1 MGNTISNSVLTL
13 SQATRLMIRQP
24 RFFLVTVLVLALGIG
39 MSTALFSVM
48 YGVLLKPLPVQQ
60 QDRLVV
66 GWKGDPKDI
75 AHVGELS
82 RPEFQDWRR
91 QSKTFEQMSAMP
103 TTVYGYGL
111 TLTGYGQPVE
121 LERTPVSA
129 AFFSLLG
136 VRPALGRTFEES
148 DDRPGAEPT
157 VVLHD
162 SVWKDQFHA
171 DRSVIGRIVSLSGH
185 GYTIIGVM
193 PPGFEFPAGAQLW
206 TPLGLNAQWDRR
218 GATFLQIIG
227 RLKPGVSLQQSR
239 NDVADVMAHVAEQY
253 PQYSEPGEFA
263 VVTSLTDYIFGSN
276 KPAILLLWAA
286 SLLLLGIA
294 CINISSLLLARAIVR
309 EKEIAIRLALGAT
322 RENLLRQFIAEGLVL
337 SSAGAMAGCAFAR
350 FLVASI
356 IQLAPP
362 GIPRLSSVNLN
373 VFSLLFAC
381 VISLAIAVAFALAPA
396 FLVMRRDVRDSLN
409 ENGTRTAG
417 SRRGTFF
424 RRSLLVAEAVV
435 TMLLLTGAGM
445 VVHNFYNLQRM
456 RLGFVPE
463 NTLTAQINLANVDA
477 NHRKAFFSEL
487 LGRLRLHPEVNAV
500 GAVLLRPF
508 EGNVGWDVP
517 YKIRGQDAYEAKKN
531 PVSNFEVVTPGYFQA
546 IGTPLLAGRYFG
558 LGDNDKNQNV
568 AIVSEALAR
577 KAFGDVR
584 RSVGEQIRLGSTDA
598 PDEKDEWCTIVG
610 VVANAQYR
618 KLGVTQGDIF
628 IPFLQ
633 TNVPVRYVALRTSVN
648 PASLVPILREEVEA
662 IDKAVAV
669 SKVGTMEQL
678 IAEAKTGPRFSM
690 LLFSMFGIF
699 AGFLASVGVYGLVSD
714 SVVQRRREIGIR
726 MALGAQRKS
735 VLFLM
740 IQGEMSAVTLGA
752 FLGVL
757 FSLGMI
763 HVYVHLLYGLQ
774 GIDFLSLATAF
785 AILISVSL
793 ATSIVPTLNATQAPV
808 TKLLS
813 E

>member
-1 MGNTISNSVLTL
+1 
-13 SQATRLMIRQP
+13 
-24 RFFLVTVLVLALGIG
+24 

-91 QSKTFEQMSAMP
+91 QSKTFEQMAAMP

-111 TLTGYGQPVE
+111 TLTGYGQPAE
-121 LERTPVSA
+121 LERTPVTA

-136 VRPALGRTFEES
+136 VRPALGRTFEEL

-162 SVWKDQFHA
+162 SVWKNQFHA
-171 DRSVIGRIVSLSGH
+171 DRSVIGKIVSFSGR

-193 PPGFEFPAGAQLW
+193 PPGFDFPAGAQLW

-218 GATFLQIIG
+218 EATFLQVIG

-239 NDVADVMAHVAEQY
+239 NDVADVITLVAKQY
-253 PQYSEPGEFA
+253 PQYSEAGEFA
-263 VVTSLTDYIFGSN
+263 VVTPLTDYVFGSN

-294 CINISSLLLARAIVR
+294 CINISSLLLARAIAR

-337 SSAGAMAGCAFAR
+337 SFAGAVVGCAFAR
-350 FLVASI
+350 VLVASI

-381 VISLAIAVAFALAPA
+381 VLSLAIAVAFALAPT
-396 FLVMRRDVRDSLN
+396 FLVMSRDVRDSLN

-417 SRRGTFF
+417 SLRGVFF

-435 TMLLLTGAGM
+435 TMVLLTSAGM
-445 VVHNFYNLQRM
+445 VVHNFYNLQRA

-463 NTLTAQINLANVDA
+463 NTLTAQINLANVNA

-487 LGRLRLHPEVNAV
+487 LGRLKVRPEVNAV

-508 EGNVGWDVP
+508 EGNIGWDVP

-531 PVSNFEVVTPGYFQA
+531 PVSNFEVATPGYFQA
-546 IGTPLLAGRYFG
+546 VGTPLLAGRYFA
-558 LGDNDKNQNV
+558 LADNDRNQNV
-568 AIVSEALAR
+568 AIISEALAR

-584 RSVGEQIRLGSTDA
+584 RSVGKQIRLGSTDA
-598 PDEKDEWCTIVG
+598 PDEKDDWCTIVG
-610 VVANAQYR
+610 VVADAQYR

-633 TNVPVRYVALRTSVN
+633 TNVPVRYVAMRSSVN

-662 IDKAVAV
+662 IDRAVAV

-690 LLFSMFGIF
+690 LLFSTFGIF

-726 MALGAQRKS
+726 MALGAQPKS

-740 IQGEMSAVTLGA
+740 IQGEMSAVTLGG
-752 FLGVL
+752 FLGLLV
-757 FSLGMI
+757 SLGMM

-774 GIDFLSLATAF
+774 GIDFLSVATAF

-793 ATSIVPTLNATQAPV
+793 ATSIFPTLNATQATI
-808 TKLLS
+808 TKLLV

>member
-1 MGNTISNSVLTL
+1 MGNTISNSVRTF
-13 SQATRLMIRQP
+13 SQAARLMIRQP

-39 MSTALFSVM
+39 TSTALFSVM

-82 RPEFQDWRR
+82 RPEFQDWQQ
-91 QSKTFEQMSAMP
+91 QSKTFEQMAAMP

-111 TLTGYGQPVE
+111 TLTGYGEPAE

-162 SVWKDQFHA
+162 SVWRNHFHA
-171 DRSVIGRIVSLSGH
+171 DLSVIGKIVSLSGR

-193 PPGFEFPAGAQLW
+193 PPGFDFPEGAQLW

-218 GATFLQIIG
+218 GATFLQVIG
-227 RLKPGVSLQQSR
+227 RLKPGVSLQQSK
-239 NDVADVMAHVAEQY
+239 NDAADVMAHVTEQY

-263 VVTSLTDYIFGSN
+263 VVTPLTDYIFGSN

-322 RENLLRQFIAEGLVL
+322 RKDLFRQFIAEGLVL
-337 SSAGAMAGCAFAR
+337 SSAGAVAGCAFAR
-350 FLVASI
+350 VLVAAV

-373 VFSLLFAC
+373 VFSLLFAS

-396 FLVMRRDVRDSLN
+396 FFVMRRDVRDSLN

-417 SRRGTFF
+417 SLRGTFF

-435 TMLLLTGAGM
+435 TLLLLTSAGM
-445 VVHNFYNLQRM
+445 VVHNFYNLQRV

-477 NHRKAFFSEL
+477 NHRKVFFSDL
-487 LGRLRLHPEVNAV
+487 LERLRLHPEVNAV

-517 YKIRGQDAYEAKKN
+517 YKLRGQSAYEAKKN

-546 IGTPLLAGRYFG
+546 VGTPLVAGRYFA

-568 AIVSEALAR
+568 AIISEALAR
-577 KAFGDVR
+577 KAFANVR
-584 RSVGEQIRLGSTDA
+584 QSVGEQISLGSADA
-598 PDEKDEWCTIVG
+598 PGDKDEWCTIVG
-610 VVANAQYR
+610 VVADAQYR

-633 TNVPVRYVALRTSVN
+633 TNIPVRYVAMRADVN
-648 PASLVPILREEVEA
+648 PASLVPILREEVKA

-678 IAEAKTGPRFSM
+678 IAQAKTGPRFSM

-735 VLFLM
+735 VLFLL
-740 IQGEMSAVTLGA
+740 IQGEMSAVTLGG

-757 FSLGMI
+757 FSLGMV
-763 HVYVHLLYGLQ
+763 HAYMHLLYGLQ
-774 GIDFLSLATAF
+774 GIDFLSLAIAF

-793 ATSIVPTLNATQAPV
+793 ATSIVPTLNATRAPV

>member
-1 MGNTISNSVLTL
+1 MGNTISNSVRTF
-13 SQATRLMIRQP
+13 SQATRLMLRQP

-39 MSTALFSVM
+39 TSTALFSVM

-75 AHVGELS
+75 AHIGELS
-82 RPEFQDWRR
+82 RPEFQDWQRL
-91 QSKTFEQMSAMP
+91 SKTFAQMAAMP

-111 TLTGYGQPVE
+111 TLTGHGPPVE
-121 LERTPVSA
+121 LERTPVTA

-136 VRPALGRTFEES
+136 VRPTLGRTFEES
-148 DDRPGAEPT
+148 DDRAGAEPT

-162 SVWKDQFHA
+162 SVWKNLFHA
-171 DRSVIGRIVSLSGH
+171 DPSVIGKIVSLSER

-193 PPGFEFPAGAQLW
+193 PPDFGFPAGAQLW

-218 GATFLQIIG
+218 EATFLQIIG

-239 NDVADVMAHVAEQY
+239 NDVADAIALGAGQY

-263 VVTSLTDYIFGSN
+263 VVTPLTDYILGSN
-276 KPAILLLWAA
+276 RPAILLLWAA

-294 CINISSLLLARAIVR
+294 CINISSLLLARAIAR

-322 RENLLRQFIAEGLVL
+322 PENLLRQFIAEGLVL
-337 SSAGAMAGCAFAR
+337 SSAGAVAGCALAR
-350 FLVASI
+350 VLLASL

-362 GIPRLSSVNLN
+362 GIPRLSSVSLN
-373 VFSLLFAC
+373 VFSLVFAC
-381 VISLAIAVAFALAPA
+381 VISLAIAVAFGLAPA
-396 FLVMRRDVRDSLN
+396 FLVVRHDVRDSLN
-409 ENGTRTAG
+409 ESGPRAAG
-417 SRRGTFF
+417 SRKGVFF

-435 TMLLLTGAGM
+435 TMLLLTSAGM
-445 VVHNFYNLQRM
+445 VVHNFYNLQRA

-463 NTLTAQINLANVDA
+463 NTLTAQINLANFDA
-477 NHRKAFFSEL
+477 HRRKAFFSEL
-487 LGRLRLHPEVNAV
+487 LSRLASHPGVSAV

-517 YKIRGQDAYEAKKN
+517 YKARGQDAYEAKKN
-531 PVSNFEVVTPGYFQA
+531 SVSNFEAVTPGYFRA
-546 IGTPLLAGRYFG
+546 VGTPLLAGRYFA
-558 LGDNDKNQNV
+558 LDDNDKNQDV
-568 AIVSEALAR
+568 AIVSESLAR

-584 RSVGEQIRLGSTDA
+584 RAVGGQIRLGSLDA
-598 PDEKDEWCTIVG
+598 PDEKGGWCTIVG
-610 VVANAQYR
+610 VVADAQYR

-633 TNVPVRYVALRTSVN
+633 TNVPVRYVAMRTSVN

-678 IAEAKTGPRFSM
+678 IAAAKTGPRFAM
-690 LLFSMFGIF
+690 LLFSMFGVF
-699 AGFLASVGVYGLVSD
+699 AGFLAAVGVYGLVSD